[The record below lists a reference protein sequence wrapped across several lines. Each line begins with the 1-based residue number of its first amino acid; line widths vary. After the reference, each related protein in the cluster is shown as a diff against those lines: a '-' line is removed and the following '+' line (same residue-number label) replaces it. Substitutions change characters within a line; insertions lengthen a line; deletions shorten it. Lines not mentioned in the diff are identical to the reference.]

1 MIEIFNTWA
10 KNIILAVIVV
20 SIFEMILPKNKNKK
34 YIKMIMG
41 LYILF
46 NIISPLIGKDITFD
60 LNEIAQNNQV
70 QTINTEEVDQTSM
83 DKRLKQIGKE
93 ELEKDVMK
101 KIEEQGY
108 TVEYCNIELEINQ
121 ESEIKNITLQ
131 IKKNEDR
138 KIEDETT
145 EKKLVNEI
153 QKIKE
158 VQIGNQDNERKESSN
173 INDLSQQ
180 EINQIKKF
188 LVQEY
193 EVNEKCLK
201 IN

>member
-193 EVNEKCLK
+193 EVNEQCLK